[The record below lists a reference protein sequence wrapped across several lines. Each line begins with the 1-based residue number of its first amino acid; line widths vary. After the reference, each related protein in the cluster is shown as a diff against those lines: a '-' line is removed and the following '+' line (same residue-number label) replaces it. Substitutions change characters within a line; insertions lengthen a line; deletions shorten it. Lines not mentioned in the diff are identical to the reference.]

1 MFEAH
6 IDNTQLNN
14 LVKDLELTE
23 RQLLNIAKKVFK
35 MRAKILL
42 KRSLNALIA
51 NIKYRKRN

>member
-35 MRAKILL
+35 MSIF
-42 KRSLNALIA
+42 
-51 NIKYRKRN
+51 